1 MDEPDVTS
9 ARSMAAS
16 TSESFSSF
24 LFFSLNCRLSPL
36 HSSTTHR
43 HTQSHAHGHPNTESP
58 ARMRCIRSALP
69 LRNAIAKGWF
79 CMTRPAGSF
88 LARQAQSWDG
98 KRRHVLSRAG
108 PANNFSGAHSRAP
121 VRALT

>member
-1 MDEPDVTS
+1 VDEPDVTS

-36 HSSTTHR
+36 HSSTAPR

-58 ARMRCIRSALP
+58 SHMRSVRFALSLNSAV
-69 LRNAIAKGWF
+69 ATGWF
-79 CMTRPAGSF
+79 S
-88 LARQAQSWDG
+88 
-98 KRRHVLSRAG
+98 
-108 PANNFSGAHSRAP
+108 
-121 VRALT
+121 